1 MDDSIFAPV
10 RSWFEDS
17 QWPWPDDS
25 WAYVPAFIA
34 MARTQSNDSKQDLES
49 QQKRALEQSQE
60 TSPDDTVA
68 W

>member
-1 MDDSIFAPV
+1 MDDSIFAPA
-10 RSWFEDS
+10 RSSLEDS

-34 MARTQSNDSKQDLES
+34 MARTQSNDSKQDLEA